1 MSEASITSLKSL
13 KSVVARIT
21 SGLSKTE
28 IRPSSKDDDDST
40 PKDISTPND
49 ELLEETTDSTTSNP
63 NNIYVNPMISK
74 LKQTNVI
81 STTQSIYCTN
91 IPLTIV
97 FLFFLCNDRMFMICI
112 R

>member
-1 MSEASITSLKSL
+1 MSEASISSLKSL

-28 IRPSSKDDDDST
+28 IHPSSKDDDDST

-49 ELLEETTDSTTSNP
+49 DLLEESTDSTSSNP
-63 NNIYVNPMISK
+63 NNIYVNPMIAK

-81 STTQSIYCTN
+81 FTTQSIYCAVN
-91 IPLTIV
+91 SLMKFVIFFFF
-97 FLFFLCNDRMFMICI
+97 FLFFAITECS
-112 R
+112 